1 MTNESKIQ
9 IIDAGTL
16 ESEEFQPSEEIRQ
29 EFEEAAR
36 FGEAGTRKLN
46 ERLAQHTDSSPAL
59 SGGDV
64 DAAWEASDVG
74 EESVGGENPTPDQ
87 NVVAEIG
94 EAVGLSYDDA
104 EPLKPEDKIAERDL
118 HRWELHP
125 ASSEGFT
132 GRSKNEGEYEEK

>member
-1 MTNESKIQ
+1 MTNESKLH

-16 ESEEFQPSEEIRQ
+16 ESEEFQPSDEIRQ
-29 EFEEAAR
+29 EFAEAAR
-36 FGEAGTRKLN
+36 LGDAGSRTLK
-46 ERLAQHTDSSPAL
+46 EKLAQHTDSSPAL

-64 DAAWEASDVG
+64 DAAWEDSTVG

-94 EAVGLSYDDA
+94 EALGLSYDDA
-104 EPLKPEDKIAERDL
+104 EPLKPNEKIAERDL

>member
-1 MTNESKIQ
+1 MTNESKIH

-16 ESEEFQPSEEIRQ
+16 ESEEFQPSDEIRQ

-36 FGEAGTRKLN
+36 LGEAGSRMLK
-46 ERLAQHTDSSPAL
+46 EKLAQHTDSSPAL

-64 DAAWEASDVG
+64 DAAWEDSTVG

-104 EPLKPEDKIAERDL
+104 EPLKPNEKIAERDR

-132 GRSKNEGEYEEK
+132 GRSKNEGDYEEQ